1 MNRRRTRSASRL
13 WRGEAPGA
21 PAAEPA
27 KRRRSI
33 MLLLA
38 QLCVFLIA
46 LGGVVTGSLGAI
58 YFAGGAMNRA
68 AGTELRRQRA
78 VLAALCVCGIV
89 ASAALGFVAIPA
101 LMYLASR

>member
-1 MNRRRTRSASRL
+1 
-13 WRGEAPGA
+13 
-21 PAAEPA
+21 
-27 KRRRSI
+27 

-38 QLCVFLIA
+38 QMFVFLA
-46 LGGVVTGSLGAI
+46 AFAGVVTGSLGAI

-68 AGTELRRQRA
+68 AGAELRRQRA

-89 ASAALGFVAIPA
+89 ASAALGFVAILA